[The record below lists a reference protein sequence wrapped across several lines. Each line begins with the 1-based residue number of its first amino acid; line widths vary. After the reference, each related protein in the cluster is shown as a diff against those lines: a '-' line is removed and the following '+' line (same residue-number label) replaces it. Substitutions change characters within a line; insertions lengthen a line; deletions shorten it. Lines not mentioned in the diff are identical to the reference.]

1 MARLHSWRSIWKEI
15 NRVWGCIFDRNPCI
29 RLFSASYPLR
39 NRFVSHAFESLEKF
53 GHSTPFG
60 VDFPLGVDFHL
71 GVDFPL
77 GIAFFFG
84 ICSRF
89 PSFNHQGVSFP

>member
-1 MARLHSWRSIWKEI
+1 LIETL
-15 NRVWGCIFDRNPCI
+15 V
-29 RLFSASYPLR
+29 SASSLLR
-39 NRFVSHAFESLEKF
+39 IRFVSHAFESLEKF
-53 GHSTPFG
+53 GHSTPF
-60 VDFPLGVDFHL
+60 GVDFHL

-89 PSFNHQGVSFP
+89 PSVNHQGVSFP